1 MPHIPS
7 GSDERRSQQRRV
19 LLWSVL
25 ATILL
30 LPLSN
35 AMFLTIFDGGN
46 SELSAVMF
54 LPVLAFYYQ
63 GFLTG
68 LIIDTCLIGCTFFP
82 IYFVVRR
89 FFERRSLSSVNIES
103 HECVVETR
111 APLSVRMLA
120 IVDFL
125 VAVVIAMSTIDR
137 PLVSLAVL
145 VFTGPVVFGIF
156 NVKPWGWW
164 AGMIFHGLI
173 AIGVL
178 VAYAVAMFFLTQD
191 FGRPTGHME
200 LISSKAFAVILTILV
215 VIIEMIAVV
224 PLFVLKRNQTRQC
237 FISGHAVAALPP
249 AFEDR

>member
-1 MPHIPS
+1 MPHMPS

-25 ATILL
+25 TTILL

-35 AMFLTIFDGGN
+35 AMFLKIFDGGS
-46 SELSAVMF
+46 SELNAVMF

-82 IYFVVRR
+82 INFVVRR
-89 FFERRSLSSVNIES
+89 IFERRHLSSVNIES

-125 VAVVIAMSTIDR
+125 VAVIIAISAIDR
-137 PLVSLAVL
+137 PFVSLAVL
-145 VFTGPVVFGIF
+145 VLTGPVVFGIF

-173 AIGVL
+173 VIGVL
-178 VAYAVAMFFLTQD
+178 VAYAVAMFFLIQD
-191 FGRPTGHME
+191 FGKPTGHME
-200 LISSKAFAVILTILV
+200 LISSKAFAVMLTILV

-224 PLFVLKRNQTRQC
+224 PLFVLTRNKTRQC
-237 FISGHAVAALPP
+237 FLSGHAVAPP
-249 AFEDR
+249 APTLEDR